1 MAIHRQRNFLASAF
15 LDCEQMQTA
24 RNQASATARR
34 GFTLIELLVVI
45 AIVGILSSILLPS
58 LAKAKRKARTIEELS
73 SAKQLVLAAQLYADE
88 NEDAVFPGYVTDTN
102 AVDDLGRRLTFPIN
116 ARYPWRISPYLAQS
130 FETIY
135 CADNRR
141 KLEELRGLDR
151 NSYVYAV
158 SLYPSL
164 GINSYFIGGNE
175 SELPAEAANQQFGS
189 GTVITRMSETRHPSD
204 LMMFVSARSAV
215 SGLNANGYYQVTPP
229 YLTARKWA
237 ADWSPAIAPG
247 QWGFVAPRYDGRAVT
262 AMIDGHVQTLN
273 QNELQD
279 MRHWANTADRPDFV
293 LRRQN

>member
-1 MAIHRQRNFLASAF
+1 MKPA
-15 LDCEQMQTA
+15 CPTA
-24 RNQASATARR
+24 NGKVRW

-73 SAKQLVLAAQLYADE
+73 SAKQLVLAAQIYADD
-88 NEDAVFPGYVTDTN
+88 NEDEVFPGYVTDP
-102 AVDDLGRRLTFPIN
+102 AARDDLGNPLNFPVN
-116 ARYPWRISPYLAQS
+116 ARYPWRLSPYLAQS

-141 KLEELRGLDR
+141 KLDELRALDR

-175 SELPAEAANQQFGS
+175 SDLPAEAANRQFGG
-189 GTVITRMSETRHPSD
+189 GTVLTRMSEARRPSD

-215 SGLNANGYYQVTPP
+215 SGLNANGYYHVTPP

-237 ADWSPAIAPG
+237 ANWSPTLAPG
-247 QWGFVAPRYDGRAVT
+247 QWGFVAPRYDGRAVA

-279 MRHWANTADRPDFV
+279 MRHWANTADQPDFV